1 MLPGLNFSLIIL
13 ICGQSNLQR
22 QIQLLLGE
30 EDVASHL
37 KPLQEDRPLDQ
48 HVVCTY
54 CGCWLGKAGMSHVP
68 LGFSTVAPFGPPPQG
83 HFEHSLELLRSWP
96 SLYLAGLSAS
106 GGPGICPSRVVGGM
120 IFSFQLCP
128 GAHPNS
134 LWLYPSN
141 AVRHSACLD

>member
-1 MLPGLNFSLIIL
+1 MLPGLNFSLLIL
-13 ICGQSNLQR
+13 IWGRSNLQR

-30 EDVASHL
+30 KDVTSHL
-37 KPLQEDRPLDQ
+37 KPLPGGQTFRPACGLHILWLLAWEGWDESRAPRLQ
-48 HVVCTY
+48 HC
-54 CGCWLGKAGMSHVP
+54 CS
-68 LGFSTVAPFGPPPQG
+68 PPQQG